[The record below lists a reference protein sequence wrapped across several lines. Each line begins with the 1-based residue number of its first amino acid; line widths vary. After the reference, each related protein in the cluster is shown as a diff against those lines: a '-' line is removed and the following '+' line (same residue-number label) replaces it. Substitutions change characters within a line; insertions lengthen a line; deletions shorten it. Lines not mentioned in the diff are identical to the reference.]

1 MLSKTYLVQARL
13 MLSNAQQKRVYEDIE
28 KLDLEKWKNK
38 TQYIIEA
45 LDTFGRMQ
53 EEKLAEVERKK
64 QETKLMDELHDMIR
78 DVVREEL
85 LRAFGSALIGN
96 TEPTKVKVQKN
107 EDQPAYQS
115 STQNTETGAEEID
128 EYTAKAMELID
139 KWDNE

>member
-53 EEKLAEVERKK
+53 DEKQAEVERRRE
-64 QETKLMDELHDMIR
+64 ETKLMDELHDMIR

-85 LRAFGSALIGN
+85 IRAFGSALVGN
-96 TEPTKVKVQKN
+96 TEPIRARMQKAD
-107 EDQPAYQS
+107 EQPMYQEPL
-115 STQNTETGAEEID
+115 QKTEPDHEEID

-139 KWDNE
+139 KWNNE